1 MFVWYR
7 YLVLRLI
14 AHQQK
19 FSVSSY
25 PRLCCVS
32 SQFLLGRKD
41 HVSCNF
47 LIFQF
52 MQKKLILDI
61 SMFWL
66 LVSMRK
72 TDTIHCFHYRCQ
84 SSYVAFWWSKR
95 ALASF
100 LRIDGVTRFSAT
112 THYMLLCLS
121 SNHFGMYGIVQL
133 GYGYHPAVYIHNQTM
148 SFIFET

>member
-14 AHQQK
+14 AQGLSKKKRLIAHQQK
-19 FSVSSY
+19 LSVSSY
-25 PRLCCVS
+25 PRLCCVR
-32 SQFLLGRKD
+32 SQFLLGWKD

-52 MQKKLILDI
+52 IQKKLILDI

-84 SSYVAFWWSKR
+84 SSYVAFWWNKR

-100 LRIDGVTRFSAT
+100 LRVDGVTKFSAT
-112 THYMLLCLS
+112 THYLLCLS
-121 SNHFGMYGIVQL
+121 SYHFGMYGIVQL
-133 GYGYHPAVYIHNQTM
+133 GYGYCPAVYI
-148 SFIFET
+148 